1 MVYDKDSV
9 ARMIDLNNIPYDH
22 IGKLDFYLTP
32 IAFQDDELRLSFSH
46 RIGIENELTSRLDIA
61 CFDTNDNGNVK
72 ASYGFSCR
80 TRPSSQAQRLME
92 YIHQNV
98 STASGPY
105 KILSDNSHLDP
116 CVTFH
121 ATKSS
126 AQQSE
131 ERIID
136 QDSFVNNYRQ
146 TVEQVE
152 LAIAN
157 FFAMEDAY
165 AD

>member
-1 MVYDKDSV
+1 M
-9 ARMIDLNNIPYDH
+9 
-22 IGKLDFYLTP
+22 
-32 IAFQDDELRLSFSH
+32 
-46 RIGIENELTSRLDIA
+46 
-61 CFDTNDNGNVK
+61 
-72 ASYGFSCR
+72 
-80 TRPSSQAQRLME
+80 
-92 YIHQNV
+92 
-98 STASGPY
+98 
-105 KILSDNSHLDP
+105 
-116 CVTFH
+116 TFH